1 VPAGQVCGTI
11 TASTY
16 HRAIRGAVMMESP
29 AVHATVKSLSGLCV
43 LFAITSPHG
52 FSRSSLYK
60 AARLAC
66 NLGMTLELFCCYFD
80 SDMDHSIRLS
90 SRYVEDVRER
100 VEQQQRQ
107 LWALAEDLRDTGVNV
122 RARVECDRPVYE
134 GIVREALRQQAALV
148 IIESVHKTPSERL
161 LFSQT
166 DAKLIETCPCPL
178 LIIRRTRAYETHPRI
193 LAAVDPMHAHAKP
206 AILDHAIVAA
216 ASDISTALSGELHLF
231 HARIPWAKASHQVR
245 GPRWVPDVV
254 TDENQV
260 AYEQDVESRMAELAL
275 RHHLPSLRTH
285 LIDGDV
291 AECLCS
297 FTRCDSID
305 IVAMGA
311 LSRSIVQRVLIG
323 NTARRLFDELDC
335 DVLIVK
341 QPAFHTTVRLSG
353 S

>member
-1 VPAGQVCGTI
+1 
-11 TASTY
+11 
-16 HRAIRGAVMMESP
+16 MMESP
-29 AVHATVKSLSGLCV
+29 AIHAAARSLSGRCV

-66 NLGMTLELFCCYFD
+66 NLGMELELFYCYFD
-80 SDMDHSIRLS
+80 SGMGHPIRQGS
-90 SRYVEDVRER
+90 QYVEDVRER

-107 LWALAEDLRDTGVNV
+107 LWALAEDLRETGVSI
-122 RARVECDRPVYE
+122 RAVVECDRPVHE

-148 IIESVHKTPSERL
+148 VIESVHTSPSERL

-178 LIIRRTRAYETHPRI
+178 LIIRRKRAYVTHPRI

-206 AILDHAIVAA
+206 AILDDAIAAA
-216 ASDISTALSGELHLF
+216 ASDISDALSGELHLF
-231 HARIPWAKASHQVR
+231 HARVPWATASHQVR

-254 TDENQV
+254 RDENQV
-260 AYEQDVESRMAELAL
+260 AYEQGVESRVAELAL
-275 RHHLPSLRTH
+275 RHHIPNMRTH
-285 LIDGDV
+285 LVDGDV
-291 AECLCS
+291 TECLCS

-305 IVAMGA
+305 IVVMGA
-311 LSRSIVQRVLIG
+311 LARSFVQRVMIG
-323 NTARRLFDELDC
+323 NTARRLLDELDC

-341 QPAFHTTVRLSG
+341 QPGFRTPVRFSG